1 MSRLRA
7 ISWAALAVFGLG
19 GFTARAL
26 AGTWRAECLSTP
38 SSVLRRS
45 VAYCTLLPPSYD
57 TSPSRRY
64 PVVYFLHGLGGN
76 QQMLLQ
82 AGGLNLVED
91 LSERGLIGEF
101 LIVTPQAGRSF
112 YINSRDGKNRYEDF
126 LLREFFPAIEKR
138 YRIEHGR
145 SHRGIAGISM
155 GGYGALHLAFRHP
168 ELFTAVSVSSAA
180 LFEKLPEIRL
190 GNNGGRVLPIL
201 GGVFG
206 TPPDPVFWQRESPL
220 TLARRFRPAGMKI
233 YFDCGT
239 EDNYGFDQG
248 ARVLD
253 QILTKRKIPHEFH
266 LYPGA
271 HDWLYFAQHLPDLVE
286 FQSHALGPARK
297 AQIK

>member
-1 MSRLRA
+1 MNRVFRL
-7 ISWAALAVFGLG
+7 SLAALAVSLSF
-19 GFTARAL
+19 GFTKPARA
-26 AGTWRAECLSTP
+26 ATWRAECLSMR
-38 SSVLRRS
+38 SAVLKRS
-45 VAYCTLLPPSYD
+45 VGYCTLLPPSYD

-82 AGGLNLVED
+82 AGGLNLAED
-91 LSERGLIGEF
+91 LSERSRIGEF

-112 YINSRDGKNRYEDF
+112 YINSRDGKDRYEDF

-138 YRIEHGR
+138 YRIDRVR

-168 ELFTAVSVSSAA
+168 ELFSAVSVSSAA
-180 LFEKLPEIRL
+180 LFEKLPEVRL
-190 GNNGGRVLPIL
+190 GNDRGEVLPIL

-206 TPPDPVFWQRESPL
+206 TPPDNAFWQRESPL
-220 TLARRFRPAGMKI
+220 TLARRFHPAGMKI

-239 EDNYGFDQG
+239 QDNYGFDQG
-248 ARVLD
+248 ARALD
-253 QILTKRKIPHEFH
+253 KILTSRRIPHEFH

-271 HDWLYFAQHLPDLVE
+271 HNWLYFAQHLPALLE
-286 FQSHALGPARK
+286 FQSSAFGLTGKPQSK
-297 AQIK
+297 